1 MIMCLAQIGADLAEL
16 AEFCIPEVILRCSI
30 KTTGSCFSV
39 LPSLVA

>member
-1 MIMCLAQIGADLAEL
+1 MIMCLAQIGADL